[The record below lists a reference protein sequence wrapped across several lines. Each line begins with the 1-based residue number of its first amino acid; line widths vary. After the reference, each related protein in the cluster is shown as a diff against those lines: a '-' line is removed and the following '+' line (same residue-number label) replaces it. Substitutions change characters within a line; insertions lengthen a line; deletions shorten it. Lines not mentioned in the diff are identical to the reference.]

1 MSLRL
6 VHVRFNA
13 GDLCLQGFDTCV
25 ELLDRH
31 GVEVL
36 SGKFDQRVAGL
47 AWEEVFQVHCG
58 IVDP

>member
-13 GDLCLQGFDTCV
+13 GDLCLQGFDTRL
-25 ELLDRH
+25 EFLNGH

-36 SGKFDQRVAGL
+36 PGKLDQRVAGL
-47 AWEEVFQVHCG
+47 AWKEVFQVHCG
-58 IVDP
+58 IVDR